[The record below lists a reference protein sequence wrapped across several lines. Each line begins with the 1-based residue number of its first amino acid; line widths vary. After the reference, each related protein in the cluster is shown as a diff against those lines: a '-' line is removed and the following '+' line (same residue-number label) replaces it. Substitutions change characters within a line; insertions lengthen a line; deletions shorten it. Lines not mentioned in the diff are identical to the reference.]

1 MTQDVPPEAEDRVRS
16 LLGDLIEG
24 RWEQARG
31 EFDEGLRGRADADLI
46 ARAWTDNTPP
56 DGGFK
61 GMGVPSA
68 RQSGGY
74 SVVSVPLAFRVGDV
88 TVRVVLDPDG
98 KASGLGMEYPRREW
112 LGLRRSVRFFAIG
125 NGDPEVARTLRASG
139 PPGLGRG
146 PGPGLRPDP
155 L

>member
-16 LLGDLIEG
+16 LLGDLVEG
-24 RWEQARG
+24 RWEQAPG

-46 ARAWTDNTPP
+46 AR
-56 DGGFK
+56 
-61 GMGVPSA
+61 
-68 RQSGGY
+68 
-74 SVVSVPLAFRVGDV
+74 
-88 TVRVVLDPDG
+88 VRVVLDPDG

-146 PGPGLRPDP
+146 TGPGLRPDP